1 MKMLSGPAVGTTS
14 SDSKLAD
21 ESDSLYSFSVHS
33 RPPVI
38 ANMSRSIHLPGTLR
52 LGMSYLYAP
61 GQTLD
66 LSFGVG
72 LTPDTPNLQFS
83 VGLPF
88 RMSLRGSKLKK
99 LPTK

>member
-1 MKMLSGPAVGTTS
+1 MTSCVGSMPRRSTRFAASIVHLSTALTRLS
-14 SDSKLAD
+14 LAL
-21 ESDSLYSFSVHS
+21 SVNRCRSFLVE
-33 RPPVI
+33 
-38 ANMSRSIHLPGTLR
+38 GTLR

-61 GQTLD
+61 GRTVD

-83 VGLPF
+83 PGLPF
-88 RMSLRGSKLKK
+88 RMSLWGSKPKK